1 MLGNIEGR
9 RRRGRQRMRW
19 LDVIT
24 ASIDMILSKLWELVM
39 DREAWRAA
47 VHGVTKSQ
55 TQLSESE
62 SQSVVSDSLQSHG
75 LYSPWNSSGQ
85 NTGLSS
91 LSLLQGISPNQGS
104 NPGLPQCKQILY
116 HLSDKRSPRV
126 LGWVAHPCSSRSSWP
141 RNQTRVSWIAGRFFT
156 NWAIRTIQQNS
167 IFHCIINSF
176 DHFPKTAAKIC

>member
-91 LSLLQGISPNQGS
+91 LSLLQGIFPNQGL
-104 NPGLPQCKQILY
+104 NPGLLHCKQILY
-116 HLSDKRSPRV
+116 QLSRKWSLRI
-126 LGWVAHPCSSRSSWP
+126 LEWVAYPFTIGSFWP
-141 RNQTRVSWIAGRFFT
+141 RNRTRVSCNAGRFFT
-156 NWAIRTIQQNS
+156 NWAIRES
-167 IFHCIINSF
+167 LY
-176 DHFPKTAAKIC
+176 